1 MSGRRGTLHLQT
13 VDELLGAPVAP
24 AAENSQVEIPVDKIV
39 PFEHHPFKVL
49 DDEKMADLVKSIRGN
64 GVLTPVIVRPDD
76 ADGYEMISGHRRL
89 HASKLAGL
97 TMIPAIVKPMTD
109 DEATIAMV
117 DSNMQREE
125 ILPSERAF
133 ALKMKM
139 DAMRR
144 RGYRSD
150 LAGEADAA
158 KVAGMSDIATVKNQ
172 GDFET
177 CGREVHKSD
186 EGDQEVTCGHK
197 VHKSEENQPEEIL
210 SEQDNHKP
218 EDSERKFVNDMYEVS
233 DQTSTCGLEVHKFS
247 ESRTRDAIGK
257 EMGMGGRQVQ
267 RYLRLT
273 ELIQELLDMVD
284 AKKISLDVGV
294 GLSYLPTDVQG
305 MVYSY
310 MKVYGAIRTEQVEAL
325 KDAPDLE
332 EITQEQVTE
341 VLQDALPKRKDRS
354 KVAFSARALDR
365 YFPKSYTEAMR
376 EKVIL
381 QLLEKWTDSLQT
393 NGLGE
398 NHERNG

>member
-257 EMGMGGRQVQ
+257 ENAAAMKSDLSDEQKAKIQAQADSINEQYDGWFATLSVKTANIDSYITASASTLNRFKAFIQNIMSEGKDQEIKSKRIRVIDCIPVTKKKVSSPAEIDVVIDLIKQK
-267 RYLRLT
+267 LLA
-273 ELIQELLDMVD
+273 ELENNDEIHLD
-284 AKKISLDVGV
+284 
-294 GLSYLPTDVQG
+294 
-305 MVYSY
+305 
-310 MKVYGAIRTEQVEAL
+310 
-325 KDAPDLE
+325 
-332 EITQEQVTE
+332 
-341 VLQDALPKRKDRS
+341 
-354 KVAFSARALDR
+354 
-365 YFPKSYTEAMR
+365 
-376 EKVIL
+376 
-381 QLLEKWTDSLQT
+381 
-393 NGLGE
+393 
-398 NHERNG
+398 